1 MTAPIGSMPRGVGRS
16 MGPVSS
22 LFPRMD
28 ALFRQFEPS
37 RLAISVRVFT
47 FLLGAAVLSALALAG
62 LQMFKPEQ
70 LMDLPAIAQNVA
82 IWTTNL
88 LPWVGA
94 GLLAVC
100 AGEWIGVAITGREP
114 E

>member
-1 MTAPIGSMPRGVGRS
+1 MQNGKFMSQREKS
-16 MGPVSS
+16 K
-22 LFPRMD
+22 LFAQLD